1 VQEYFLADAEGAS
14 IQKRGEGKQMRKKS
28 VLALMAIA
36 TFAAA
41 VVVGIGASAAFAGE
55 VTGNCNHAQAGSA
68 AANNCKTD
76 QNANANSICSFSGQ
90 NDNPNSTNPEN
101 PGGKTQSYGQ
111 DVKSGAADPSAENP
125 SNPPDPEA
133 TPHPG
138 AACNG
143 NHGFLSE
150 P

>member
-1 VQEYFLADAEGAS
+1 
-14 IQKRGEGKQMRKKS
+14 MRKRS
-28 VLALMAIA
+28 LLALLAIA

-41 VVVGIGASAAFAGE
+41 VAAGLGAGAASAGE
-55 VTGNCNHAQAGSA
+55 VTGNCNHAKQGSA
-68 AANNCKTD
+68 AADNCKTG

-90 NDNPNSTNPEN
+90 NDNPTSTDPEN

-111 DVKSGAADPSAENP
+111 AVRGGGADPSAENP
-125 SNPPDPEA
+125 GKVRGAPPNPDA

-143 NHGFLSE
+143 NHGFLSG

>member
-1 VQEYFLADAEGAS
+1 M
-14 IQKRGEGKQMRKKS
+14 KRLL
-28 VLALMAIA
+28 VVAAVAIL
-36 TFAAA
+36 AAA
-41 VVVGIGASAAFAGE
+41 VAAGIGARGAAAGE
-55 VTGNCNHAQAGSA
+55 VTGNCNHAKSEKA
-68 AANNCKTD
+68 ADNCKTD

-90 NDNPNSTNPEN
+90 NDNPESTDPEN

-111 DVKSGAADPSAENP
+111 AVRAGGADPRTENP

-143 NHGFLSE
+143 NTGFLSG

>member
-1 VQEYFLADAEGAS
+1 M
-14 IQKRGEGKQMRKKS
+14 KRLL
-28 VLALMAIA
+28 VVAAVAIL
-36 TFAAA
+36 AAA
-41 VVVGIGASAAFAGE
+41 VAAGIGARGAAAGE
-55 VTGNCNHAQAGSA
+55 VTGNCNHAKSEKA
-68 AANNCKTD
+68 ADNCKTD

-90 NDNPNSTNPEN
+90 NDNPQSTDPEN
-101 PGGKTQSYGQ
+101 PVGKTQSYGQ
-111 DVKSGAADPSAENP
+111 AVRAGGADPRTENP

-143 NHGFLSE
+143 NTGFLSG

>member
-1 VQEYFLADAEGAS
+1 M
-14 IQKRGEGKQMRKKS
+14 KRLL
-28 VLALMAIA
+28 VVAAIA
-36 TFAAA
+36 ILAAA
-41 VVVGIGASAAFAGE
+41 VGAGIGARGAAAGE
-55 VTGNCNHAQAGSA
+55 VTGNCNHAKSEKA
-68 AANNCKTD
+68 ADNCKTE

-90 NDNPNSTNPEN
+90 NDDPDSTNPEN

-111 DVKSGAADPSAENP
+111 DVKSGSADPSQENP
-125 SNPPDPEA
+125 GQVRNAPPNPDA

-143 NHGFLSE
+143 DHGFLSE

>member
-1 VQEYFLADAEGAS
+1 
-14 IQKRGEGKQMRKKS
+14 MRKRS
-28 VLALMAIA
+28 SLALLAVATLAAAIA
-36 TFAAA
+36 AGLGTS
-41 VVVGIGASAAFAGE
+41 VAFAGE
-55 VTGNCNHAQAGSA
+55 VTGNCNNAKAGSPA
-68 AANNCKTD
+68 ADNCKTD

-125 SNPPDPEA
+125 SNPPNPDA

>member
-1 VQEYFLADAEGAS
+1 M
-14 IQKRGEGKQMRKKS
+14 KRLL
-28 VLALMAIA
+28 VVAAVAIL
-36 TFAAA
+36 AAA
-41 VVVGIGASAAFAGE
+41 VAAGIGARGAAAGE
-55 VTGNCNHAQAGSA
+55 VTGNCNHAKSEKA
-68 AANNCKTD
+68 ADNCKTD

-90 NDNPNSTNPEN
+90 NDNPESTDPEN

-111 DVKSGAADPSAENP
+111 AVRAGGADPRTENP

-143 NHGFLSE
+143 EHGFLSG

>member
-1 VQEYFLADAEGAS
+1 
-14 IQKRGEGKQMRKKS
+14 MRKRLL
-28 VLALMAIA
+28 LALLAIA

-41 VVVGIGASAAFAGE
+41 VVGGLGTSVAFAGE
-55 VTGNCNHAQAGSA
+55 VTGNCNHAKEGSA
-68 AANNCKTD
+68 AADNCKTD